1 MVFFYGL
8 EAFLRILPVL
18 ADMSRSPSML
28 IVIIIVELIVCKRVL
43 VSHKSNIIRN
53 VLLLDEVFDVET
65 QIYDTLFMSNGVKI
79 LHEEAACN
87 FVDHSSRQLQYLFNL
102 SVRIVSISRY
112 FFGEILIFQ
121 CC

>member
-87 FVDHSSRQLQYLFNL
+87 FVDHSSRQFQYLFNL